1 MADNLPLVPDAV
13 LDDLCKAV
21 DAVASTFDGR
31 GSAIREL
38 SLRWPLKRRC
48 GRSGENHGA
57 SCALVCRHHFLP
69 LQAKADRTARER
81 TNPYAL
87 KVVEPIKFISDEQ
100 LPALLAAL
108 AEAARADRYTAERF
122 VPPRIGILEE
132 TAARRHQFVL
142 GRRGVGKSTL
152 LRKIESI
159 GDEVENVVV
168 FVDIETLRDRPYP
181 DVLIELLIEL
191 LDGLRDRL
199 KPDVWYRFD
208 QRIARLQVR
217 RRLADLTATLRR
229 LLAQPQ
235 VAQRTVRELQ
245 SRASNAS
252 VKSGLRLRHRDQGI
266 DATAE
271 AQRAQES
278 EESSEGTEE
287 LTKMDGLLSAA
298 VLIRDVLNAAKDALG
313 NKPTLIVLDDFYHVP
328 FTDQPDVLAYL
339 HQVVKNLN
347 IWLKICG
354 VRHRLHPFV
363 EGDPPRGMQVGQD
376 AAEISLDITL
386 ERFQAAQAFLEQ
398 VLSGICEPLS
408 IPIDAL
414 LTDGGRQRLVLGSG
428 GVARDYLY
436 LTQNALRNAN
446 ERVPNP
452 SRPHNRIGAEDV
464 NEAAAGLSAQKQEDL
479 ARDAGPNA
487 DAVRARLSDV
497 ANFCL
502 DFNGTNIFLV
512 EGTNLQE
519 QDWGKEIQALADLR
533 LVHQIGN
540 LSVQTGSYRGRR
552 FVGFTLDLSNW
563 TGTRS
568 EKIRQIEFWTPDGR
582 QEARRARLIYTPGVT
597 DRPVP
602 PPALASSEPGPDD
615 EELPGDWVQTDIFTL
630 LDQPTAATDQPVE
643 TVEQHQG

>member
-1 MADNLPLVPDAV
+1 MRFHG
-13 LDDLCKAV
+13 AV
-21 DAVASTFDGR
+21 DR
-31 GSAIREL
+31 I
-38 SLRWPLKRRC
+38 
-48 GRSGENHGA
+48 
-57 SCALVCRHHFLP
+57 
-69 LQAKADRTARER
+69 QA
-81 TNPYAL
+81 
-87 KVVEPIKFISDEQ
+87 ISDEQ

-108 AEAARADRYTAERF
+108 AEAARADQQTAARF

-152 LRKIESI
+152 LRKIESS
-159 GDEVENVVV
+159 GDAAESVVV

-191 LDGLRDRL
+191 LDGLRARL
-199 KPDVWYRFD
+199 KPDAWYRID
-208 QRIARLQVR
+208 QRVARFRVR
-217 RRLADLTATLRR
+217 QRLATLTATLRR

-245 SRASNAS
+245 SRASGAS
-252 VKSGLRLRHRDQGI
+252 IKGGLRLRHRGQGV
-266 DATAE
+266 DAA
-271 AQRAQES
+271 AAASRGKES
-278 EESSEGTEE
+278 EESSEGTEQ

-298 VLIRDVLNAAKDALG
+298 VLIREVLTAAQHALG
-313 NKPTLIVLDDFYHVP
+313 DKPTLIVLDDFYHVS
-328 FTDQPDVLAYL
+328 FADQPDVLAHL

-386 ERFQAAQAFLEQ
+386 ERFQAAQTFLEQ
-398 VLSGICEPLS
+398 VLSGICDPLE
-408 IPIDAL
+408 IPIDTL
-414 LTDGGRQRLVLGSG
+414 LTDGGRLRLVLGSG
-428 GVARDYLY
+428 GVARDYLH

-446 ERVPNP
+446 ERVANP

-464 NEAAAGLSAQKQEDL
+464 NEAAAGLSALKQEDL

-487 DAVRARLSDV
+487 NAVRERLSDV
-497 ANFCL
+497 AKFCL
-502 DFNGTNIFLV
+502 DVNGTNVFLV
-512 EGTNLQE
+512 EGTHLQE

-568 EKIRQIEFWTPDGR
+568 EKIRQIEFWAPEGR
-582 QEARRARLIYTPGVT
+582 QEARRARLIYTPGAA

-602 PPALASSEPGPDD
+602 ATVAAEPERKDAD
-615 EELPGDWVQTDIFTL
+615 ELTGEWVQTDIFSL
-630 LDQPTAATDQPVE
+630 LGASNTSSGEPVE
-643 TVEQHQG
+643 TVEQHDD

>member
-1 MADNLPLVPDAV
+1 MD
-13 LDDLCKAV
+13 
-21 DAVASTFDGR
+21 
-31 GSAIREL
+31 
-38 SLRWPLKRRC
+38 
-48 GRSGENHGA
+48 
-57 SCALVCRHHFLP
+57 
-69 LQAKADRTARER
+69 
-81 TNPYAL
+81 
-87 KVVEPIKFISDEQ
+87 PIKPISDEQ

-108 AEAARADRYTAERF
+108 AEAARADQYTTERF

-132 TAARRHQFVL
+132 TAARRHQLVL

-152 LRKIESI
+152 LRKIESV
-159 GDEVENVVV
+159 GDEAESVVV

-181 DVLIELLIEL
+181 DVLIELMIEL

-199 KPDVWYRFD
+199 KPEAWYRVD
-208 QRIARLQVR
+208 QRVARLRVR
-217 RRLADLTATLRR
+217 RRLANLTATLRR

-245 SRASNAS
+245 SRASGAS
-252 VKSGLRLRHRDQGI
+252 VKGGLGLRHRGQGV

-271 AQRAQES
+271 GQRKKES
-278 EESSEGTEE
+278 EESSEGTEA

-298 VLIRDVLNAAKDALG
+298 VLIRDVLTTAQGALG
-313 NKPTLIVLDDFYHVP
+313 AKPTLIVLDDFYHVP
-328 FTDQPDVLAYL
+328 FADQPDVLAYL

-363 EGDPPRGMQVGQD
+363 EDDPPRGMQVGQD

-386 ERFQAAQAFLEQ
+386 ERFQAAQTFLEQ
-398 VLSGICEPLS
+398 VLSGMCEPLS

-428 GVARDYLY
+428 GVARDYLH

-464 NEAAAGLSAQKQEDL
+464 NEAAAGLSALKQEDL

-497 ANFCL
+497 AKFCL
-502 DFNGTNIFLV
+502 DVNGTNIFLV
-512 EGTNLQE
+512 EGTDLQE
-519 QDWGKEIQALADLR
+519 EDWGKEIQALADLR

-540 LSVQTGSYRGRR
+540 LSVQTGSYRGLR

-582 QEARRARLIYTPGVT
+582 QEARRARLIYAPGAT
-597 DRPVP
+597 DRPA
-602 PPALASSEPGPDD
+602 PAPARAPAPLAPQTDGD
-615 EELPGDWVQTDIFTL
+615 EELAGDWVQTDIFSL
-630 LDQPTAATDQPVE
+630 LDEPAAGSDQPIE
-643 TVEQHQG
+643 TVEPHQD